1 MALLQF
7 ADWLIIFGF
16 GGIWL
21 GLQIV
26 ANGRLPRQLRS
37 GPTPTA
43 PKGSPEAFGLF
54 WIDQYGYIGI
64 TLAVGGLLAV
74 LAGVLS

>member
-1 MALLQF
+1 MALFQL

-21 GLQIV
+21 GVQIV

-37 GPTPTA
+37 GQTPTA

-54 WIDQYGYIGI
+54 WIDQYGYIGL
-64 TLAVGGLLAV
+64 TLALGGMIAV
-74 LAGVLS
+74 LAGVLA

>member
-1 MALLQF
+1 MALLQP

-21 GLQIV
+21 GIQIV

-54 WIDQYGYIGI
+54 WIDQYGYIGL
-64 TLAVGGLLAV
+64 TLAGGGLIAV
-74 LAGVLS
+74 LAGVIA